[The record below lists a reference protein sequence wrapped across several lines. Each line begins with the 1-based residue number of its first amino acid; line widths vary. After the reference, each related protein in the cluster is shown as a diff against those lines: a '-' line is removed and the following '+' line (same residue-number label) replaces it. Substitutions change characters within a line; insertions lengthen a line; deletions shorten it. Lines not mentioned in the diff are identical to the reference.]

1 MTRIHRQL
9 SRDTLF
15 FLLVTCAVVLGLL
28 AIGQLA
34 QFLNQV
40 AAGQL
45 PLSVVLQFLGLA
57 VPTLLVTVLPLAFF
71 FGVYLTFNRL
81 YRSNEMVA
89 IRGAGQGLT
98 ALLWPIAWIAIPVI
112 ILELLLALWWA
123 PASQRHLQAESS
135 RLANAAAEAL
145 LQPGTFTVLPSGRVI
160 YVGKAITSGA
170 HRFQEIFV
178 ASTAPGSQD
187 LATAA
192 YGEVKPEV
200 GGALTLVLVNGQ
212 RYLGEPGQAGFKV
225 LAFSRYRVSL
235 GAQTQPGAQ
244 TGGVDWG
251 SAPLAQLWRNRAGPD
266 ARFAVTE
273 LEWRL
278 VWPLALPLLALLA
291 IPLAYTEP
299 RGGGRAA
306 GLLLGILFLLL
317 INNLL
322 IFVKDRMESGMM
334 ALFPGFLLVLLLLLT
349 IAIYGFAR
357 RARDLPLLPSLRRG
371 GR

>member
-1 MTRIHRQL
+1 
-9 SRDTLF
+9 
-15 FLLVTCAVVLGLL
+15 
-28 AIGQLA
+28 
-34 QFLNQV
+34 
-40 AAGQL
+40 
-45 PLSVVLQFLGLA
+45 
-57 VPTLLVTVLPLAFF
+57 
-71 FGVYLTFNRL
+71 
-81 YRSNEMVA
+81 
-89 IRGAGQGLT
+89 
-98 ALLWPIAWIAIPVI
+98 AWIATPVI

-123 PASQRHLQAESS
+123 PAAQRHLQAESS
-135 RLANAAAEAL
+135 RLASVAAEAL

-178 ASTAPGSQD
+178 ASATPGGQD

-192 YGEVKPEV
+192 YGEVKPEA

-212 RYLGEPGQAGFKV
+212 RYLGEPGQPGFKV

-235 GAQTQPGAQ
+235 GAQSQAGAR
-244 TGGVDWG
+244 TGGVNWG
-251 SAPLAQLWRNRAGPD
+251 SAPLAQLWQNRVTPD
-266 ARFAVTE
+266 ARFAITE

-322 IFVKDRMESGMM
+322 IFVKNRMESGMM
-334 ALFPGFLLVLLLLLT
+334 APFPGFLLVLLFLL
-349 IAIYGFAR
+349 AVAAYGFAR
-357 RARDLPLLPSLRRG
+357 RARDLPLLPSLRWSG
-371 GR
+371 Q